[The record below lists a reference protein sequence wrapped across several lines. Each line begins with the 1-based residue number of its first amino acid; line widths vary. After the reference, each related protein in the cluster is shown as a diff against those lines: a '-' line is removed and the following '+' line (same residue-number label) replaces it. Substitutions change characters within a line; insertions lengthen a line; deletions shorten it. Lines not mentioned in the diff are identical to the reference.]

1 MRTRVNDGDAP
12 VIRVLLA
19 DDHPIVR
26 EGLRTYLA
34 TVDGIEV
41 VGSAEDGE
49 EAVRL
54 AAELRPDVVLMD
66 ITMPKV
72 DGIEATRR
80 ISETSPDVR
89 VIALTSFATDDK
101 VFPAIRAGAAGY
113 LLKEAE
119 PSELADAIRKAARG
133 EPILHPSVAER
144 LMREVAAATPMSHR
158 PDLTARELEVLRLI
172 SAGRSNREIARE
184 LDVAEKTVKTH
195 VSNILSKLGLADRT
209 QAAVYAVQQGLA
221 VPPERT

>member
-80 ISETSPDVR
+80 ISEASPDVR

>member
-1 MRTRVNDGDAP
+1 MTSV
-12 VIRVLLA
+12 RVLIT
-19 DDHPIVR
+19 DDHPVVR
-26 EGLRTYLA
+26 RGLRSFLE

-41 VGSAEDGE
+41 VGEAKDGD

-54 AAELRPDVVLMD
+54 AAELDPDVILMD
-66 ITMPKV
+66 LAMPNV

-80 ISETSPDVR
+80 ITDGGGGAK

-119 PSELADAIRKAARG
+119 PSEVADAILKVHRG

-144 LMREVAAATPMSHR
+144 LMREVAAATPRAHR
-158 PDLTARELEVLRLI
+158 TDLTARELEVLRLI
-172 SAGRSNREIARE
+172 AAGRSNREIARE

-195 VSNILSKLGLADRT
+195 VSSVLSKLGVADRT
-209 QAAVYAVQQGLA
+209 QAALYAVQHGLA
-221 VPPERT
+221 HPPDART